1 VSAVR
6 DHDSAESS
14 YRLQALGWSVVGA
27 FLGALAGTLAAE
39 RGDRPALLYLV
50 GGAVVGAAFVGC
62 VTLFLAER
70 GARIG
75 ANVYLTGGSSTP
87 AVNEHSRADALAAR
101 GLYGEAV
108 AELERCAAADS
119 ADVEARLRLARLH
132 RDRLDD
138 PEAAAAWFRRAAAVP
153 SIPAG
158 IDLQIARELC
168 ELCTRRLNAPEAAAP
183 HLARFA
189 DRHAGTPA
197 GAWARRTLAAIKA
210 DMSDRGG
217 DPI

>member
-6 DHDSAESS
+6 DHDSVDQV
-14 YRLQALGWSVVGA
+14 YRLKALGWSVVGA

-39 RGDRPALLYLV
+39 RGDGPSLLYVV
-50 GGAVVGAAFVGC
+50 GGAIVGAAFVGFG
-62 VTLFLAER
+62 TLFLAER
-70 GARIG
+70 GGRIG
-75 ANVYLTGGSSTP
+75 ASVYLSGGSSTP

-101 GLYGEAV
+101 GLYGAAV
-108 AELERCAAADS
+108 AELERCAADDPE
-119 ADVEARLRLARLH
+119 DVDARLRLARLH

-138 PEAAAAWFRRAAAVP
+138 PEVAAAWFRRAAAVP
-153 SIPAG
+153 NIPVG
-158 IDLQIARELC
+158 LDPQGARELY

-189 DRHAGTPA
+189 DRHAGTPN
-197 GAWARRTLAAIKA
+197 GEWARRTLAAIKA